1 MSITVDPYT
10 RARMSHIQTDIAVR
24 GVKISGDGSA
34 SLAEQV
40 YKALHWAIITGKIP
54 SGTRLVETTLAQHLG
69 VSRTPVREAL
79 QKLVSEGTLYAI
91 PRAGYIVEDMT
102 ERDVVELF
110 MARAAVERLVTRLA
124 AERITEED
132 LKQLEA
138 NLRETDKLL
147 RGKLTGRMVDLDVH
161 FHQLLGSIAK
171 SKILQELNQVLIKRT
186 LRFRVYCLR
195 IPITAKVTRDG
206 HGQIIEA
213 LRAKDPKGAEA
224 AMTSHLEDTKQAV
237 ADCVGRLR
245 QGSFLAY
252 DVELYDR

>member
-1 MSITVDPYT
+1 
-10 RARMSHIQTDIAVR
+10 MSHIQTDISLKAVR
-24 GVKISGDGSA
+24 ISGDGSA
-34 SLAEQV
+34 SLAKQV
-40 YKALHWAIITGKIP
+40 YKELHWAIITGKIP
-54 SGTRLVETTLAQHLG
+54 SGTRLVETTLATHLG

-124 AERITEED
+124 AERVTAED
-132 LKQLEA
+132 LKLLEA
-138 NLRETDKLL
+138 NLREMDKLL
-147 RGKLTGRMVDLDVH
+147 RGKLTGKMVDLDIQ

-195 IPITAKVTRDG
+195 IPVTAEVTRDG
-206 HGQIIEA
+206 HMQIIEA
-213 LRAKDPKGAEA
+213 LRGKDPNSAEA
-224 AMTSHLEDTKQAV
+224 AMTSHLEDTKQIV
-237 ADCVGRLR
+237 AECVGRLR
-245 QGSFLAY
+245 QGSFLPY
-252 DVELYDR
+252 NVEFYDR